1 MILYAHLHHFNQYW
15 AIGTQQKFWELTREI
30 LRRDIKNVWWMMM
43 GWNPKEDETL
53 LPIAKSRRR
62 QITRWLMVRW
72 WEYTFFYVYFLFCC
86 LFASNGDYGLL
97 FFQQYLLCC
106 NVRGGCISS
115 GVEWFALNLWWRK
128 AKELK
133 MKIRKELPSGQ
144 QWGFNKLST
153 KGR

>member
-1 MILYAHLHHFNQYW
+1 MCD
-15 AIGTQQKFWELTREI
+15 G
-30 LRRDIKNVWWMMM
+30 WW
-43 GWNPKEDETL
+43 WDETL
-53 LPIAKSRRR
+53 RKMRPYYQLQKVEDGKF
-62 QITRWLMVRW
+62 TRWLMVRW

-106 NVRGGCISS
+106 SVCGGCISS
-115 GVEWFALNLWWRK
+115 GVQWFALKLWWRK

-144 QWGFNKLST
+144 QWGFNKGEISFQEAYIYSVLARVKASRGDFCCWSNVKSLAQIVST
-153 KGR
+153 N